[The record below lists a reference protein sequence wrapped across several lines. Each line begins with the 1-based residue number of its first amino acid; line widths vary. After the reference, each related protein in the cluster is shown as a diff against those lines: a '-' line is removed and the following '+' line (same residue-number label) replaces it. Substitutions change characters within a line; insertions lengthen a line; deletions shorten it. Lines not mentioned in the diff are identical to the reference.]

1 MGIKYENPQ
10 MEALAG
16 AIRTKSPCW
25 LVIYPPPYAKYNAQ
39 EIKASAKAAMEAGVF
54 TDRREMRIAKLA
66 DVMRKR
72 EFKDFRTVI
81 SDTAPRIEFGEFRI
95 QII

>member
-1 MGIKYENPQ
+1 MDIKFENPQ
-10 MEALAG
+10 IEALAE

-39 EIKASAKAAMEAGVF
+39 EIKSAAKEAMAGGF

>member
-1 MGIKYENPQ
+1 MDIKYENPQ

-25 LVIYPPPYAKYNAQ
+25 LVIYPPPCAKYNTQ
-39 EIKASAKAAMEAGVF
+39 EIRSAVKGALDSGGF

-72 EFKDFRTVI
+72 EFKDFRTVLTE
-81 SDTAPRIEFGEFRI
+81 SAPRIEFGELRI
-95 QII
+95 QVI

>member
-1 MGIKYENPQ
+1 MDIKYENPQ
-10 MEALAG
+10 IEALAE
-16 AIRTKSPCW
+16 AIRTKAPCW
-25 LVIYPPPYAKYNAQ
+25 LVIYPPPYAKYNTQ
-39 EIKASAKAAMEAGVF
+39 EIKAAAKEAMASGF

-72 EFKDFRTVI
+72 EFKDFRTVLTE
-81 SDTAPRIEFGEFRI
+81 SAPRIEFGEFRV

>member
-1 MGIKYENPQ
+1 MDIKFENPQ
-10 MEALAG
+10 MEALAE
-16 AIRTKSPCW
+16 AIRSKAPCW
-25 LVIYPPPYAKYNAQ
+25 LVIYPPPYAKYNTQ
-39 EIKASAKAAMEAGVF
+39 EIKSAAKEAMEAGGF
-54 TDRREMRIAKLA
+54 TDRREVRIAKLA

-72 EFKDFRTVI
+72 EFKDFRTII